1 MLGQIS
7 WKFCDRSVITRGT
20 SLGIG
25 CVSFGDCDVD
35 LEAFEVR
42 RGGETCPVE
51 PQVFDLLA
59 FLVNNPDRLVTKDE
73 LIDKVWHGRIVSD
86 ATLASRLRAAR
97 RAIGDDGEQQKL
109 IRTVHRRGIRF
120 LGKPCAKAANDE
132 RHNEKPPALKQEI
145 RFCRAGDGV
154 RLAYATTGSGQPLV
168 KPANWLSHL
177 EFDLISPVWRH
188 WIAGLSRDH
197 MLLRYD
203 KRANG
208 LSDWNVEN
216 LTFDA
221 LVSDLE
227 AVVEAAGLDRF
238 PMFCLSQGCA
248 IAIAYALRNPGRVTR
263 MVLYGGYARGY
274 ARRGNQTMEAQRTA
288 LGTLMQHGWGQDN
301 PVFRQIFTS
310 MFIPDGTAEHQRW
323 FNDIQQKAA
332 SPANA
337 YRIHKLVGEID
348 IRHLLPQL
356 DVPTLVLHSRD
367 DQVVPFEEGRIL
379 ACEIPGARFVPLES
393 KNHVLMESEPAWE
406 RLLAETRAFLSE
418 KA

>member
-1 MLGQIS
+1 
-7 WKFCDRSVITRGT
+7 
-20 SLGIG
+20 LGIG

-35 LEAFEVR
+35 LEAFELR
-42 RGGETCPVE
+42 RGGEKCAVE

-59 FLVNNPDRLVTKDE
+59 FLVSNPDRLVTKDE
-73 LIDKVWHGRIVSD
+73 LIDKVWNGRIVSD

-120 LGKPCAKAANDE
+120 IGKPCAKKAANDE
-132 RHNEKPPALKQEI
+132 RPKIEHPALKQDI
-145 RFCRAGDGV
+145 RFCRASDGV
-154 RLAYATTGSGQPLV
+154 RLAYATTGHGPPLV

-188 WIAGLSRDH
+188 WITELSRDH
-197 MLLRYD
+197 TLIRYD

-208 LSDWNVEN
+208 LSDWDVAD
-216 LTFDA
+216 LSFDA
-221 LVSDLE
+221 LVHDLE
-227 AVVEAAGLDRF
+227 TIVDAAGLDRF

-274 ARRGNQTMEAQRTA
+274 ARRGNPTIEAQRTA

-310 MFIPDGTAEHQRW
+310 MFIPEGTPEHQQW
-323 FNDIQQKAA
+323 FNDIQREAA
-332 SPANA
+332 SPDNA
-337 YRIHKLVGEID
+337 HRIHKLVGEID
-348 IRHLLPQL
+348 IRHILPQIN
-356 DVPTLVLHSRD
+356 VPTLVLHGRG

-379 ACEIPGARFVPLES
+379 ASEIPGARFVPLES
-393 KNHVLMESEPAWE
+393 RNHVLLEAEPAWE
-406 RLLAETRAFLSE
+406 QMLEATRAFLSE
-418 KA
+418 DN

>member
-1 MLGQIS
+1 M
-7 WKFCDRSVITRGT
+7 
-20 SLGIG
+20 GIG

-42 RGGETCPVE
+42 RGGEKCAVE

-59 FLVNNPDRLVTKDE
+59 FLVSNPDRLVTKDE

-120 LGKPCAKAANDE
+120 LGKPATRIANDARAANDE
-132 RHNEKPPALKQEI
+132 RPALKQDI

-154 RLAYATTGSGQPLV
+154 RLAYATTGNGPPLV

-197 MLLRYD
+197 TLIRYD

-208 LSDWNVEN
+208 LSDWDVAD
-216 LTFDA
+216 LSFDA
-221 LVSDLE
+221 LVHDLE
-227 AVVEAAGLDRF
+227 TIVDAAGLDRF

-274 ARRGNQTMEAQRTA
+274 TRRGNPTVEAQRTA

-310 MFIPDGTAEHQRW
+310 MFIPEGTAEHQHW
-323 FNDIQQKAA
+323 FNDIQKKAA
-332 SPANA
+332 SPSNA

-348 IRHLLPQL
+348 IRHMLPQI
-356 DVPTLVLHSRD
+356 DVPTLVLHGRD

-379 ACEIPGARFVPLES
+379 ASEILGARFVPLES
-393 KNHVLMESEPAWE
+393 RNHVLLENEPAWE
-406 RLLAETRAFLSE
+406 RMLEATRAFLAE
-418 KA
+418 D

>member
-1 MLGQIS
+1 MTETNLN
-7 WKFCDRSVITRGT
+7 KD
-20 SLGIG
+20 
-25 CVSFGDCDVD
+25 CVSFGTYVID
-35 LEAFEVR
+35 LANFEVR
-42 RGGETCPVE
+42 QDGEKRPVE

-59 FLVNNPDRLVTKDE
+59 FLVRNPDRLVTKDE
-73 LIDKVWHGRIVSD
+73 LIDKVWNGRIVSD
-86 ATLASRLRAAR
+86 ATLASRLKAAR

-109 IRTVHRRGIRF
+109 IRTVHGRGIRF
-120 LGKPCAKAANDE
+120 VGKLAAAAVEVEQAD
-132 RHNEKPPALKQEI
+132 LKQDI
-145 RFCRAGDGV
+145 RFCRASDGV
-154 RLAYATTGSGQPLV
+154 RLAYATVGSGPPLV

-177 EFDLISPVWRH
+177 EFDLVSPVWHH

-197 MLLRYD
+197 TLIRYD

-208 LSDWNVEN
+208 LSDWDVED
-216 LTFDA
+216 LSFDA
-221 LVSDLE
+221 LVHDLE
-227 AVVEAAGLDRF
+227 TIVDAAGVDRF

-274 ARRGNQTMEAQRTA
+274 ARRGSQTVEAQRVA

-310 MFIPDGTAEHQRW
+310 MFIPEGTAEHQRW

-348 IRHLLPQL
+348 IRHMLPQI
-356 DVPTLVLHSRD
+356 DVPTLVLHGRE

-379 ACEIPGARFVPLES
+379 ASEIPGARFVPLES
-393 KNHVLMESEPAWE
+393 RNHVLLETEPAWE
-406 RLLAETRAFLSE
+406 RLLEETRAFLE
-418 KA
+418 VDN

>member
-1 MLGQIS
+1 MVQANIN
-7 WKFCDRSVITRGT
+7 RN
-20 SLGIG
+20 
-25 CVSFGDCDVD
+25 CVSFGGCEVD
-35 LEAFEVR
+35 LESYEVR
-42 RGGETCPVE
+42 RDGEKCPVE

-59 FLVNNPDRLVTKDE
+59 FLVSNPDRLVTKDE
-73 LIDKVWHGRIVSD
+73 LIAKVWNGRIVSD
-86 ATLASRLRAAR
+86 ATLASRLKAAR

-109 IRTVHRRGIRF
+109 IRTVHGRGLRF
-120 LGKPCAKAANDE
+120 VGKPAATDSG
-132 RHNEKPPALKQEI
+132 HATLKQEI
-145 RFCRAGDGV
+145 RFCCADDGV
-154 RLAYATTGSGQPLV
+154 RLAYATVGNGPPLV

-188 WIAGLSRDH
+188 WIAELSRDH
-197 MLLRYD
+197 TLVRYD

-208 LSDWNVEN
+208 LSDWNVED
-216 LTFDA
+216 LSFDA
-221 LVSDLE
+221 LVHDLE
-227 AVVEAAGLDRF
+227 TIVDAAGLDRF

-248 IAIAYALRNPGRVTR
+248 IAIAYTLRNPGRVSR

-274 ARRGNQTMEAQRTA
+274 ARRGNSTIEAQRAA

-323 FNDIQQKAA
+323 FNDMQRKAA

-348 IRHLLPQL
+348 IRHMLPQL
-356 DVPTLVLHSRD
+356 DVPTLVMHCRE

-379 ACEIPGARFVPLES
+379 AAEIPGACFVPLES
-393 KNHVLMESEPAWE
+393 RNHVLLENEPAWE
-406 RLLAETRAFLSE
+406 RMLEETRAFLGVES
-418 KA
+418 

>member
-1 MLGQIS
+1 MTETILN
-7 WKFCDRSVITRGT
+7 KT
-20 SLGIG
+20 
-25 CVSFGDCDVD
+25 CVSFGTYVID
-35 LEAFEVR
+35 LANFEVR
-42 RGGETCPVE
+42 QDGEKRPVE

-59 FLVNNPDRLVTKDE
+59 FLVSNPDRLVTKDE
-73 LIDKVWHGRIVSD
+73 LIAKVWNGRIVSD
-86 ATLASRLRAAR
+86 ATLASRLKAAR

-109 IRTVHRRGIRF
+109 IRTVHGRGIRF
-120 LGKPCAKAANDE
+120 VGKPAPAAVE
-132 RHNEKPPALKQEI
+132 TEHPALKQEI
-145 RFCRAGDGV
+145 RFCRAADGV
-154 RLAYATTGSGQPLV
+154 RLAYATVGTGPPLV

-177 EFDLISPVWRH
+177 EFDPISPVWRH

-197 MLLRYD
+197 TLIRYD

-208 LSDWNVEN
+208 LSDWDVPN

-227 AVVEAAGLDRF
+227 AIVDAADLDRF

-274 ARRGNQTMEAQRTA
+274 ARRGSQTVEAQRAA

-310 MFIPDGTAEHQRW
+310 MFIPEGTAEHQRW

-348 IRHLLPQL
+348 IRHMLPQI
-356 DVPTLVLHSRD
+356 DVPTLVLHGRD

-379 ACEIPGARFVPLES
+379 ASEIPGARFVPLDS
-393 KNHVLMESEPAWE
+393 RNHVLLESEPAWE
-406 RLLAETRAFLSE
+406 QLLEETRAFLGV
-418 KA
+418 AD

>member
-1 MLGQIS
+1 MQKPGFCGKSRVICVYTGMVQANIS
-7 WKFCDRSVITRGT
+7 KN
-20 SLGIG
+20 
-25 CVSFGDCDVD
+25 CVSFSGCEVD
-35 LEAFEVR
+35 LESYEVR
-42 RGGETCPVE
+42 RDGEKRPVE

-59 FLVNNPDRLVTKDE
+59 FLVSNPDRLVTKDE
-73 LIDKVWHGRIVSD
+73 LIAKVWNGRIVSD
-86 ATLASRLRAAR
+86 ATLASRLKAAR

-109 IRTVHRRGIRF
+109 IRTVHGRGVRF
-120 LGKPCAKAANDE
+120 VGKPAPAAVE
-132 RHNEKPPALKQEI
+132 TAPAELKQDI
-145 RFCRAGDGV
+145 RFCRAADGV
-154 RLAYATTGSGQPLV
+154 RLAYATVGSGPPLM

-197 MLLRYD
+197 TLIRYD

-208 LSDWNVEN
+208 LSDWDVTD
-216 LTFDA
+216 LSFDA

-227 AVVEAAGLDRF
+227 AVVDAAGLDRF

-274 ARRGNQTMEAQRTA
+274 ARRGNEILEAQRAA

-310 MFIPDGTAEHQRW
+310 MFIPEGTVEHQRW
-323 FNDIQQKAA
+323 FNDMQRKAA
-332 SPANA
+332 SPNNA
-337 YRIHKLVGEID
+337 YRIHNLVGEID
-348 IRHLLPQL
+348 IRHMLPQI
-356 DVPTLVLHSRD
+356 DVPTLVLHCRD

-379 ACEIPGARFVPLES
+379 ASEIPGARFVPLES
-393 KNHVLMESEPAWE
+393 RNHVLLESEPAWE
-406 RLLAETRAFLSE
+406 RMLEETRAFLEAS
-418 KA
+418 A

>member
-1 MLGQIS
+1 MQKSGFCGKSRVICVYTGMVQANIS
-7 WKFCDRSVITRGT
+7 KN
-20 SLGIG
+20 
-25 CVSFGDCDVD
+25 CVSFSGCEVD
-35 LEAFEVR
+35 LESYEVR
-42 RGGETCPVE
+42 RDGEKRPVE

-59 FLVNNPDRLVTKDE
+59 FLVSNPDRLVTKDE
-73 LIDKVWHGRIVSD
+73 LIAKVWNGRIVSD
-86 ATLASRLRAAR
+86 ATLASRLKAAR

-109 IRTVHRRGIRF
+109 IRTVHGRGVRF
-120 LGKPCAKAANDE
+120 VGKPAPAAVE
-132 RHNEKPPALKQEI
+132 TAPAELKQDI
-145 RFCRAGDGV
+145 RFCRAADGV
-154 RLAYATTGSGQPLV
+154 RLAYATVGSGPPLM

-197 MLLRYD
+197 TLIRYD

-208 LSDWNVEN
+208 LSDWDVTD
-216 LTFDA
+216 LSFDA

-227 AVVEAAGLDRF
+227 AVVDAAGLDRF

-274 ARRGNQTMEAQRTA
+274 ARRGNETLEAQRAA

-310 MFIPDGTAEHQRW
+310 MFIPEGTVEHQRW
-323 FNDIQQKAA
+323 FNDMQRKAA
-332 SPANA
+332 SPSNA

-348 IRHLLPQL
+348 IRHMLPQL
-356 DVPTLVLHSRD
+356 DVPTLVLHCRD

-379 ACEIPGARFVPLES
+379 ASEIPGARFVPLES
-393 KNHVLMESEPAWE
+393 RNHVLLESEPAWE
-406 RLLAETRAFLSE
+406 RMLEEMRAFLGAE
-418 KA
+418 G